1 MFSKTREQ
9 IKWKIVERAQIPRRG
24 GVMTHSERNPIEEAL
39 DKLGPPSKML
49 EQLNKDALSIDSL
62 ITREISDISHVKTSE
77 DQFSA

>member
-1 MFSKTREQ
+1 
-9 IKWKIVERAQIPRRG
+9 
-24 GVMTHSERNPIEEAL
+24 MTHSERNPIEEAL